1 MEPFSWWN
9 EKQKKLMAD
18 AKTFAEANLP
28 RGEEVFWTKKFP
40 FDLLRQVARKGWF
53 GAVIPEQY
61 GGMNA
66 GVTGVAIVA
75 EELSRIGSALGEAYS
90 VSMFGGVEQ
99 LLAFG
104 TEDQKKKWLPK
115 IAKGEIVG
123 AVCIT
128 EPFVGSDAAG
138 IESTARREDG
148 DYLLNGKKRFITN
161 AGLADIY
168 VVYAKSSEKPEDK
181 SKYQHLTAFLVE
193 KGTGGFSVEKIN
205 ELSGWFGLPN
215 GFLDFDEVRVPAA
228 NTIGKEGDGWKVMM
242 AGLNFERTVYS
253 AGMLGPIRESIRY
266 ASAYAQRRMQF
277 GKPTADLQTN
287 QFKIADMFA
296 GLYTSRL
303 LVYHAAHLLDE
314 HKDAMVEAATAKLFT
329 SEMYE
334 KLISD
339 AIQVMGGDGWTRF
352 YPVESYLRDAKV
364 NQIGAG
370 TNDIMKLVIFRG
382 GLKALGKDLKMPRRR
397 LHEKLGVPISTAEPL
412 PKLETSE
419 ENMLKALAEDYQV
432 NPGLFMSREDLKERL
447 TDSDDG
453 RLDKLLTSLEE
464 KSLVRLYRDQRGAI
478 TLAKATYKG
487 LRKAGPLENYKW
499 YPDWL
504 SKEFIF

>member
-9 EKQKKLMAD
+9 EKQKNLMAE
-18 AKTFAEANLP
+18 AKAFADENLP
-28 RGEEVFWTKKFP
+28 KGEEVFWTKKFP
-40 FDLLRQVARKGWF
+40 SDLLRQVERKGWF

-75 EELSRIGSALGEAYS
+75 EELSRVGSALGEAYS

-99 LLAFG
+99 LLTFG

-115 IAKGEIVG
+115 IAKGEIIG

-138 IESTARREDG
+138 VETTAKREHS

-168 VVYAKSSEKPEDK
+168 VVYAKTSEKREDK

-193 KGTGGFSVEKIN
+193 KGTKGFSVEKIN
-205 ELSGWFGLPN
+205 ELSGWIGLPN
-215 GFLDFDEVRVPAA
+215 GFLDFEDVKVPAA
-228 NTIGKEGDGWKVMM
+228 NTIGKEGEGWKVMM

-253 AGMLGPIRESIRY
+253 AGMLGPILESIRY
-266 ASAYAQRRMQF
+266 ASSYAQRRMQF
-277 GKPTADLQTN
+277 GKPTIDIPTN
-287 QFKIADMFA
+287 QFKIADMLA

-303 LVYHAAHLLDE
+303 LVYHAAQLLDE

-382 GLKALGKDLKMPRRR
+382 GLKALGKDLKMPHRQI
-397 LHEKLGVPISTAEPL
+397 HEKLGIPISATEPL
-412 PKLETSE
+412 PKLETNE
-419 ENMLKALAEDYQV
+419 DNVLKALAEDYQV
-432 NPGLFMSREDLKERL
+432 NPGLFMNREDLKDRL
-447 TDSDDG
+447 TNPDDG
-453 RLDKLLTSLEE
+453 RLDKLLLTLEE
-464 KSLVRLYRDQRGAI
+464 KSLVKLYHDPHGVI
-478 TLAKATYKG
+478 TLVKATYKG
-487 LRKAGPLENYKW
+487 LRKAGPLEHYKW
-499 YPDWL
+499 YPSWL